1 MCLGHKNSTTFLN
14 ITKKKDSSSILNPKY
29 LKKSVY
35 KVVQNVEVIVKKF
48 DDLLSL
54 SSKKKTIM
62 KLDVQGYEK
71 QVLLG
76 ATKNLKKIDYILI
89 ELSSSG
95 IYKKQST
102 KKNIVS
108 YLKKKKFFLLKE
120 LNKGLITKNIY
131 QTDCLFYN
139 KNRIDLKYF
148 Y

>member
-1 MCLGHKNSTTFLN
+1 
-14 ITKKKDSSSILNPKY
+14 
-29 LKKSVY
+29 
-35 KVVQNVEVIVKKF
+35 
-48 DDLLSL
+48 
-54 SSKKKTIM
+54 M

-139 KNRIDLKYF
+139 KNRIDLK
-148 Y
+148 